1 MRKYLSRRNIVIAI
15 VAIGLLLGGFG
26 IYRSATNPPSYET
39 VEVKKSK
46 IVQSVSAS
54 GEITSAD
61 EVELKFPVGGML
73 VDLAVDKN
81 DRVKKGTYIG
91 SLDVAELQ
99 KKLTKSLRDYS
110 KERNDFDQDSQL
122 TYKDQIITDTIRR
135 ILEKNQWDLDKAV
148 LDVELADLAKKN
160 AVIYSPIAGVVTQ
173 VFVHE
178 GTSVTTTSSIVTIE
192 DPDDITF
199 IAEVDEE
206 DIAKVEV
213 GQKVEISLDAFQDRV
228 INGEVVEV
236 DYASSTT
243 DSGGKVYL
251 VKVAIDDKDNL
262 KLDMSGDAEI
272 IIDSR
277 PDTLVIPRSV
287 VQERNGEKIVKVLED
302 NKAKEVPVK
311 TGLTSSTSIEIV
323 DGLSEGQKI
332 IVGEQTK

>member
-15 VAIGLLLGGFG
+15 VTIGLLLGGFG

-39 VEVKKSK
+39 VDVIKSK

-54 GEITSAD
+54 GEIKSAD
-61 EVELKFPVGGML
+61 EIELKLPIGGKL
-73 VDLAVDKN
+73 VDLAVAKN

-110 KERNDFDQDSQL
+110 KERNDFDQDSQV

-178 GTSVTTTSSIVTIE
+178 GTSVTTTSSVVTIE
-192 DPDDITF
+192 DPDNIAF

-206 DIAKVEV
+206 DIAKVAV
-213 GQKVEISLDAFQDRV
+213 GQKVEISLDAFEGRI

-251 VKVAIDDKDNL
+251 VKVAIDDKENL

-287 VQERNGEKIVKVLED
+287 VQERNGEKIVKILED
-302 NKAKEVPVK
+302 NKAKEVSVK
-311 TGLTSSTSIEIV
+311 TGLTSSTSIEII
-323 DGLSEGQKI
+323 DGLSEGQKV